1 MVSRKLESND
11 DSATLLGRAEGG
23 HEELVTN
30 DGMVSLL
37 GRA

>member
-1 MVSRKLESND
+1 VVSTNLESND
-11 DSATLLGRAEGG
+11 DLATLLGRAEGG
-23 HEELVTN
+23 HEELLTN